1 MSDKR
6 PRIWPP
12 VLLMVLGP
20 IVALA
25 SVGFLVRG
33 AVSTI
38 TAPTFTVPGS
48 TTRTFDKG
56 VYVLFER
63 TGTTSSAGNATI
75 GPRDV
80 QVTGPDGARITTRRM
95 SSTENVNRDGSV
107 FLGAAKFTIVT
118 PGKYDIEVL
127 AGDSGTA
134 VVGPSLVDSV
144 GKNLGWL
151 AGIGIGGVAFLIG
164 LIWLI
169 VSLRRRGK
177 YKAAVAG
184 LYPGAV
190 SGYPPTAGYAP
201 TAGYP
206 PAPVYPPTSGYPGA
220 APTYVPQ
227 DATYPTYQPA
237 PSVPSAAA
245 PGWYPDSERPGS
257 QRYWDGTS
265 WTEHRS

>member
-6 PRIWPP
+6 PRVWPP

-25 SVGFLVRG
+25 SVGFLVKG

-38 TAPTFTVPGS
+38 TAPTFVIPGS

-56 VYVLFER
+56 VYVVFER
-63 TGTTSSAGNATI
+63 TGTTSAAGNASV
-75 GPRDV
+75 GPADV
-80 QVTGPDGARITTRRM
+80 QVTGPDGATITTRRM
-95 SSTENVNRDGSV
+95 SSTETVTRDGSV
-107 FLGAAKFTIVT
+107 FLGAAKFTVVT

-127 AGDSGTA
+127 AGDDGVA

-144 GKNLGWL
+144 SKNLGWL
-151 AGIGIGGVAFLIG
+151 AGIGVGGLAFLVG

-169 VSLRRRGK
+169 VALRRRGK
-177 YKAAVAG
+177 NKAALAG
-184 LYPGAV
+184 GYPGVV
-190 SGYPPTAGYAP
+190 SGYPPTAGYPA
-201 TAGYP
+201 AGYP
-206 PAPVYPPTSGYPGA
+206 PPAGFPPTV
-220 APTYVPQ
+220 APSYTPQ
-227 DATYPTYQPA
+227 DATYPSYQPA
-237 PSVPSAAA
+237 PSVPSGAA
-245 PGWYPDSERPGS
+245 PGWYPDTERPGS